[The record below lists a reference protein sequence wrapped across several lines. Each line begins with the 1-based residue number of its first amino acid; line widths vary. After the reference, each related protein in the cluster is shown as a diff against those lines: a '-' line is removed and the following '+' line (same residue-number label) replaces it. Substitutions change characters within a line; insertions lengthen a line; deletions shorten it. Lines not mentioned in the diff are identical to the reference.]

1 MEGRMPAGD
10 PLQHS
15 RRTSKTNFCR
25 KRGAKVAITLAPCPQ
40 IFPSVRQYESTRTP
54 KLTRDLVSRITR
66 RGLAWEQTSRFRS
79 TGSKMVRAWS
89 NPESLPLLAM
99 GEAMDCL
106 LRTLSI
112 SECGLAQM
120 NKSDKACSIMEW
132 NDDRQTSYLEIKEL
146 LLNADI

>member
-1 MEGRMPAGD
+1 MKAHELLNSPETWCRESPAEDSQGNKLQTVD
-10 PLQHS
+10 PRAVKWCAL
-15 RRTSKTNFCR
+15 
-25 KRGAKVAITLAPCPQ
+25 GAIQKVY
-40 IFPSVRQYESTRTP
+40 PSSQ
-54 KLTRDLVSRITR
+54 
-66 RGLAWEQTSRFRS
+66 W
-79 TGSKMVRAWS
+79 
-89 NPESLPLLAM
+89 

-120 NKSDKACSIMEW
+120 NKSGKACSIMEW